1 MNSLFDQFLSYL
13 DKEDRHGCLKLVLNK
28 ISKNEIDIVTLYDKV
43 LAPSLRESFCREKQ
57 RQICVWEE
65 HVRTSIIRTVI
76 ECCYPYVIKER
87 DEKYKSTPKGKVI
100 VVCPT
105 EELHEIGARMVA
117 DFFTLCG
124 FDSTFVGANTPQ
136 SDILEAIEY
145 VKPVY
150 IAISVSNHYNL
161 IAAHKMV
168 QKIREVR
175 ASTGIEFKIIMGGYA
190 FEQNPEMGK
199 QMGSDLLLA
208 TFDDIRRL
216 TQGGY

>member
-1 MNSLFDQFLSYL
+1 M
-13 DKEDRHGCLKLVLNK
+13 
-28 ISKNEIDIVTLYDKV
+28 IV
-43 LAPSLRESFCREKQ
+43 A
-57 RQICVWEE
+57 
-65 HVRTSIIRTVI
+65 
-76 ECCYPYVIKER
+76 
-87 DEKYKSTPKGKVI
+87 
-100 VVCPT
+100 CPT

-124 FDSTFVGANTPQ
+124 FHSTFVGANTPQ

-150 IAISVSNHYNL
+150 IAISVSNYYNL
-161 IAAHKMV
+161 VAAHKLV

-175 ASTGIEFKIIMGGYA
+175 ESTGIEFEIIVGGYA

-199 QMGSDLLLA
+199 KMGSDLLLA

-216 TQGGY
+216 TQGEY